1 MDSEVRLDASTAWT
15 AVWAIDRPSARC
27 RYRGTVVWKLWA
39 DGPFRGHL
47 VVVIFV
53 LLALLLLLLLLV
65 LLLLRFFGPGGGGG
79 GGWDGGPH
87 GPDGPDD
94 GLAAIPDRERS
105 KVQ

>member
-27 RYRGTVVWKLWA
+27 RYRGTVAWKLGA

-47 VVVIFV
+47 VVVIVV
-53 LLALLLLLLLLV
+53 LLALLLLV